1 MKTSLLKWCIS
12 VCLLFFAQVAF
23 AQQMSV
29 TGVITARSDGYPVIG
44 ASIIQTGTTNGNVSD
59 LDGKFTLEVPAGSTL
74 TISYIGYKSVTLKA
88 TPVMNIVL
96 EDDSQ
101 ALDEV
106 VVTGYSTQRKADL
119 TGAVAVV
126 SVDDMKKVAEN
137 NPMKALQ
144 GKVAGMM
151 VTSDGN
157 PGGKATIRIRGI
169 GTLNNNDPL
178 YIIDGVPTKSGM
190 HELNSN
196 DIESIQVLKDAS
208 SASIYGSRAANGVI
222 IITTKQG
229 KAGRLSIDLN
239 AGVTATHY
247 ASKMK
252 MLNANQYGQ
261 VLWQSAIN
269 GGTDPNANTTG
280 YTFDWGYDANGNPLL
295 NKVLLPDYIDN
306 ERTMRTSD
314 TDWFDQVAR
323 TGIMQNYDLSVSNG
337 TDKGRYFFS
346 LGYLKNEG
354 VIENSMFDRLSA
366 RINTDY
372 KLFDGLITIGENFTL
387 NNTHEV
393 EAPGGV
399 LDAALQALPI
409 IPVHTSD
416 GGWGGPTGSMNDRQ
430 NPVRL
435 VDAVKDNRYSYW
447 RTFGNA
453 FVAVNPL
460 KGLEFRTNFG
470 LDYGNYFRRDLNRK
484 YKSGKLENNINSVRM
499 NQGHWLKWNW
509 NATASYKLEI
519 KEHKADV
526 LAGVELFKENNTD
539 FSAYREGF
547 EVETPEFMWP
557 DMGTGK
563 SVSTGTATGY
573 ALLSYFGKI
582 NYSYNDRYL
591 VSGTIRYDGS
601 SRFGKNN
608 RFGTFP
614 AFSLGWRLSEEA
626 FIKEN
631 TSIFSDLKLRL
642 GWGQTG
648 NQEISNTA
656 VYNIYVPDY
665 GMGDPT
671 WGAVNGTSYDITGQG
686 KQELPSGFKLTQRA
700 NDDLKWETTTQT
712 NVGLDF
718 GLWDQSLYGSAEY
731 YMKKTKDIL
740 VLPPYL
746 AAIGEGGNRWVNG
759 ASMQNWGLEFN
770 LGYRNTTHFGL
781 TYDISANI
789 SSYRNKVTYLPED
802 VQNSYGGDG
811 NKDNILGRPLNSLY
825 GYVADGIFKTQDD
838 VDNHA
843 EQDGKDLGRV
853 RFKDLDGDG
862 KITDKDRTWIA
873 IQHPDFMYGLNI
885 NLEYADFDLTM
896 FWQGVYNIDV
906 ENIQKY
912 HTDFWSVRE
921 TGSNKGTR
929 LLDAWSPTNPNSD
942 IPAISS
948 TDANWESRLSTYFIE
963 NGSYLK
969 LRNLQIGYT
978 LPKRLSAKVLME
990 RFRLYVSAQN
1000 LITIKSKS
1008 FTGIDPENPG
1018 FGYPIPMT
1026 FTVGANISF

>member
-1 MKTSLLKWCIS
+1 MKTSLFKWCIC
-12 VCLLFFAQVAF
+12 VCLLFFVQVTF

-29 TGVITARSDGYPVIG
+29 TGVITAKSDGFPVIG
-44 ASIIQTGTTNGNVSD
+44 ASIVQTGTTNGIVSD

-88 TPVMNIVL
+88 APVMNIVL

-178 YIIDGVPTKSGM
+178 YIIDGIPTKSGM

-239 AGVTATHY
+239 AGVTATRY

-269 GGTDPNANTTG
+269 GGADPNANTTG
-280 YTFDWGYDANGNPLL
+280 YTFDWGYDAEGNARL
-295 NKVLLPDYIDN
+295 NKILLPDYIDR

-372 KLFDGLITIGENFTL
+372 KLFDGLVTIGENFTL

-573 ALLSYFGKI
+573 ALLSYFGKV

-631 TSIFSDLKLRL
+631 TSLFSDLKLRF

-686 KQELPSGFKLTQRA
+686 KQELPSGYKLTQRA

-843 EQDGKDLGRV
+843 EQDGKGLGRV

-929 LLDAWSPTNPNSD
+929 LLDAWSPTNPDSD
-942 IPAISS
+942 IPAISA
-948 TDANWESRLSTYFIE
+948 TDANWENRLSTYFIE

-978 LPKRLSAKVLME
+978 LPKKLSAKVLME
-990 RFRLYVSAQN
+990 RFRVYVSAQN

>member
-1 MKTSLLKWCIS
+1 MKTSLIKWCLGIG
-12 VCLLFFAQVAF
+12 LLFFVQVMF
-23 AQQMSV
+23 AQQVSV
-29 TGVITARSDGYPVIG
+29 KGVITAKSDGYPVIG
-44 ASIIQTGTTNGNVSD
+44 ASIVQTGTTNGVVSD
-59 LDGKFTLEVPAGSTL
+59 LDGKFTLDVPGGSTL
-74 TISYIGYKSVTLKA
+74 TISYIGYKTITLKPQ
-88 TPVMNIVL
+88 PVMAIVL

-126 SVDDMKKVAEN
+126 SVDDMKKIAEN

-151 VTSDGN
+151 VTADGN

-178 YIIDGVPTKSGM
+178 YIIDGIPTKSGM

-229 KAGRLSIDLN
+229 KSGRLSIDLN
-239 AGVTATHY
+239 AGVTATWY

-252 MLNANQYGQ
+252 MLNTNEYGQ

-269 GGTDPNANTTG
+269 GGADPNANTTG
-280 YTFDWGYDANGNPLL
+280 YTFDWGYDTDGNARL
-295 NKVLLPDYIDN
+295 NKVLLPDYIDAA
-306 ERTMRTSD
+306 RTMRTSD
-314 TDWFDQVAR
+314 TNWFDQVAQ

-346 LGYLKNEG
+346 LGYLKNDG
-354 VIENSMFDRLSA
+354 VIKNSTFDRLSA

-372 KLFDGLITIGENFTL
+372 KLFDGLVTIGENFTV

-409 IPVHTSD
+409 IPVHTAD

-453 FVAVNPL
+453 FVAVNPV
-460 KGLEFRTNFG
+460 KGLDLRTNFG
-470 LDYGNYFRRDLNRK
+470 LDYGNYYRRDLNRK
-484 YKSGKLENNINSVRM
+484 YQSGKLQNDVNSVRL

-509 NATASYKLEI
+509 NATANYKFDI
-519 KEHKADV
+519 KKHKFDV
-526 LAGVELFKENNTD
+526 LAGVELFKENNID

-563 SVSTGTATGY
+563 SVSSGTATGY
-573 ALLSYFGKI
+573 ALLSYFGKV

-614 AFSLGWRLSEEA
+614 AFSLGWRMSEEA

-631 TSIFSDLKLRL
+631 ASVISDLKLRL

-656 VYNIYVPDY
+656 IYNIYVPDY

-671 WGAVNGTSYDITGQG
+671 WGAVNGTSYDITGDG

-712 NVGLDF
+712 NVGVDF

-811 NKDNILGRPLNSLY
+811 DKDNILGHPLNSLY
-825 GYVADGIFKTQDD
+825 GYVAEGIFKTQDD

-843 EQDGKDLGRV
+843 EQDGKGLGRICY
-853 RFKDLDGDG
+853 KDLNGDG

-873 IQHPDFMYGLNI
+873 VQHPDFMYGMNI
-885 NLEYADFDLTM
+885 NLEYANFDLTM
-896 FWQGVYNIDV
+896 FWQGVYNVDV

-921 TGSNKGTR
+921 TGSNKGIR
-929 LLDAWSPTNPNSD
+929 LLDAWSPTNPDSN
-942 IPAISS
+942 IPAIAS
-948 TDANWESRLSTYFIE
+948 TDANWENRLSTYFIE

-978 LPKRLSAKVLME
+978 LPNKLAAKALME
-990 RFRLYVSAQN
+990 RFRVYVSAQN
-1000 LITIKSKS
+1000 LVTIKSKS
-1008 FTGIDPENPG
+1008 FTGIDPENAG

>member
-1 MKTSLLKWCIS
+1 MKTSRLKA
-12 VCLLFFAQVAF
+12 CLGIVFLFVAQVMF
-23 AQQMSV
+23 AQQVSV
-29 TGVITARSDGYPVIG
+29 QGVITSRTDGFPIIG
-44 ASIIQTGTTNGNVSD
+44 ASVVQTGTTNGIVSD
-59 LDGKFTLEVPAGSTL
+59 IDGKFALEVPAGSSL
-74 TISYIGYKSVTLKA
+74 TISYIGYKTITLKA
-88 TPVMNIVL
+88 APQMDIIL
-96 EDDSQ
+96 EEDLQ
-101 ALDEV
+101 ALEEV

-126 SVDDMKKVAEN
+126 SVEDMKKAAEN

-178 YIIDGVPTKSGM
+178 YIIDGIPTKSGM

-229 KAGRLSIDLN
+229 KAGRLSVDLN
-239 AGVTATHY
+239 AGVTATWY
-247 ASKMK
+247 ASKME
-252 MLNANQYGQ
+252 MLDANQYGR
-261 VLWQSAIN
+261 VLWQSAVN
-269 GGTDPNANTTG
+269 GGADPNANTTG
-280 YTFDWGYDANGNPLL
+280 YTFDWGYDADGNARL
-295 NKVLLPDYIDN
+295 NKVLLPDYIDAA
-306 ERTMRTSD
+306 RTMRTSD
-314 TDWFDQVAR
+314 TKWFDEVAR

-337 TDKGRYFFS
+337 TEKGRYFFS
-346 LGYLKNEG
+346 LGYLKNDG
-354 VIENSMFDRLSA
+354 VIKNSSFDRLSA

-372 KLFDGLITIGENFTL
+372 KLFDGLVTIGENFTV

-409 IPVHTSD
+409 IPVHTED

-453 FVAVNPL
+453 FVAINPL
-460 KGLEFRTNFG
+460 KGLELRTNFG
-470 LDYGNYFRRDLNRK
+470 LDYGNYYRRDLNRK
-484 YKSGKLENNINSVRM
+484 YQSGKLQNDINSVRL

-509 NATASYKLEI
+509 NATANYKLETG
-519 KEHKADV
+519 KHKIDV

-573 ALLSYFGKI
+573 ALLSYFGKV
-582 NYSYNDRYL
+582 NYSFNDRYL

-631 TSIFSDLKLRL
+631 TSIFSDLKLRF

-671 WGAVNGTSYDITGQG
+671 WGAVNGTAYDITGDG

-712 NVGLDF
+712 NIGLDF
-718 GLWDQSLYGSAEY
+718 GLWNQSLYGSAEY

-770 LGYRNTTHFGL
+770 LGYRNTTRFGL

-789 SSYRNKVTYLPED
+789 SSYRNEVTYLPED

-811 NKDNILGRPLNSLY
+811 DKDNILGHPLNSLY
-825 GYVADGIFKTQDD
+825 GYVADGIFKTQDE

-843 EQDGKDLGRV
+843 DQDGKGLGRV
-853 RFKDLDGDG
+853 RYRDLNGDG

-873 IQHPDFMYGLNI
+873 VQHPDFLYGLNI

-896 FWQGVYNIDV
+896 FWQGVCNIDV

-929 LLDAWSPTNPNSD
+929 LLDAWSPSNPDSD
-942 IPAISS
+942 IPAIAA
-948 TDANWESRLSTYFIE
+948 TDANWENRLSTYFIE

-978 LPKRLSAKVLME
+978 LPKKWAKKALME
-990 RFRLYVSAQN
+990 RFRVYVSGQN
-1000 LITIKSKS
+1000 LLTIKSKS

>member
-12 VCLLFFAQVAF
+12 VCLLFFAQVTF

-44 ASIIQTGTTNGNVSD
+44 ASIIQTGTTNGNISD

-239 AGVTATHY
+239 AGVTATRY

-269 GGTDPNANTTG
+269 GGADPNANTTG

-306 ERTMRTSD
+306 ERTMRISD

-509 NATASYKLEI
+509 NATASYKIEI
-519 KEHKADV
+519 EKHKADV

-573 ALLSYFGKI
+573 ALLSYFGKV

-614 AFSLGWRLSEEA
+614 AFSVGWRLSEEA

-656 VYNIYVPDY
+656 IYNIYVPDY

-948 TDANWESRLSTYFIE
+948 TDANWENRLSTYFIE

>member
-1 MKTSLLKWCIS
+1 MKTSLFKWCIG
-12 VCLLFFAQVAF
+12 VCLLLVAQVAF

-29 TGVITARSDGYPVIG
+29 TGVITARSDGFPVIG
-44 ASIIQTGTTNGNVSD
+44 ASIVQTGTTNGIVSD
-59 LDGKFTLEVPAGSTL
+59 LDGKFTLEVPVGSTL
-74 TISYIGYKSVTLKA
+74 TISYIGYKTVTLKA

-178 YIIDGVPTKSGM
+178 YIIDGIPTKSGM

-239 AGVTATHY
+239 AGVTATRY

-261 VLWQSAIN
+261 VLWQSAVN
-269 GGTDPNANTTG
+269 GGSDPNANTTG
-280 YTFDWGYDANGNPLL
+280 YTFDWGYDTEGNPHL
-295 NKVLLPDYIDN
+295 NKVLLPDFIDN

-337 TDKGRYFFS
+337 TEKGRYFFS

-372 KLFDGLITIGENFTL
+372 KLFDGLVTIGENFTL

-453 FVAVNPL
+453 FVAINPL
-460 KGLEFRTNFG
+460 KGLELRTNFG

-509 NATASYKLEI
+509 NATANYKLEI
-519 KEHKADV
+519 KEHKVDV

-573 ALLSYFGKI
+573 ALLSYFGKV

-614 AFSLGWRLSEEA
+614 AFSVGWRLSEEA

-631 TSIFSDLKLRL
+631 TSLFSDLKLRL

-656 VYNIYVPDY
+656 IYNIYVPDY

-671 WGAVNGTSYDITGQG
+671 WGAVNGTSYDITGEG

-811 NKDNILGRPLNSLY
+811 DKDNILGRPLNSLY

-843 EQDGKDLGRV
+843 EQDGKGLGRV

-873 IQHPDFMYGLNI
+873 VQHPDFMYGLNI
-885 NLEYADFDLTM
+885 NLEYSNFDLTM

-929 LLDAWSPTNPNSD
+929 LLDAWSPANPNSD
-942 IPAISS
+942 IPAISA
-948 TDANWESRLSTYFIE
+948 TDANWENRLSTYFIE

-978 LPKRLSAKVLME
+978 LPKRLAAKVLME
-990 RFRLYVSAQN
+990 RFRIYVSAQN
-1000 LITIKSKS
+1000 LVTIKSKS

>member
-12 VCLLFFAQVAF
+12 VCLLFFAQVTF

-44 ASIIQTGTTNGNVSD
+44 ASIIQTGTTNGNISD

-239 AGVTATHY
+239 AGVTATRY

-269 GGTDPNANTTG
+269 GGADPNANTTG

-573 ALLSYFGKI
+573 ALLSYFGKV

-614 AFSLGWRLSEEA
+614 AFSVGWRLSEEA

-656 VYNIYVPDY
+656 IYNIYVPDY

-948 TDANWESRLSTYFIE
+948 TDANWENRLSTYFIE

>member
-1 MKTSLLKWCIS
+1 MKTSLFKWCICL
-12 VCLLFFAQVAF
+12 CLLFFVQVAF

-44 ASIIQTGTTNGNVSD
+44 ASIVQTGTTNGNVSD

-239 AGVTATHY
+239 AGVTATRY

-269 GGTDPNANTTG
+269 GGADPNANTTG

-509 NATASYKLEI
+509 NATASYKIEI

-614 AFSLGWRLSEEA
+614 AFSVGWRLSEEA

-948 TDANWESRLSTYFIE
+948 TDANWENRLSTYFIE

>member
-12 VCLLFFAQVAF
+12 VCLLFFVQVTF

-44 ASIIQTGTTNGNVSD
+44 ASIVQTGTTNGNVSD

-126 SVDDMKKVAEN
+126 SVEDMKKVAEN

-229 KAGRLSIDLN
+229 KTGRLSIDLN
-239 AGVTATHY
+239 AGVTATRY

-269 GGTDPNANTTG
+269 GGADPNANTTG
-280 YTFDWGYDANGNPLL
+280 YTFDWGYDAEGNARL
-295 NKVLLPDYIDN
+295 NKVLLPDFIDN

-372 KLFDGLITIGENFTL
+372 KLFDGLVTIGENFTL

-526 LAGVELFKENNTD
+526 LVGVELFKENNTD

-573 ALLSYFGKI
+573 ALLSYFGKV

-614 AFSLGWRLSEEA
+614 AFSVGWRLSEEA

-631 TSIFSDLKLRL
+631 TSLFSDLKLRL

-656 VYNIYVPDY
+656 IYNIYVPDY

-825 GYVADGIFKTQDD
+825 GYVAEGIFKTQDD

-843 EQDGKDLGRV
+843 EQDGKGLGRV

-885 NLEYADFDLTM
+885 NLEYANFDLTM

-942 IPAISS
+942 IPAISG
-948 TDANWESRLSTYFIE
+948 TDANWENRLSTYFIE

-990 RFRLYVSAQN
+990 RFRIYVSAQN
-1000 LITIKSKS
+1000 LVTIKSKS

>member
-12 VCLLFFAQVAF
+12 VCLLFFAQVTF

-44 ASIIQTGTTNGNVSD
+44 ASIIQTGTTNGNISD

-239 AGVTATHY
+239 AGVTATRY

-269 GGTDPNANTTG
+269 GGADPNANTTG

-573 ALLSYFGKI
+573 ALLSYFGKV

-614 AFSLGWRLSEEA
+614 AFSVGWRLSEEA

-656 VYNIYVPDY
+656 IYNIYVPDY

-718 GLWDQSLYGSAEY
+718 GLWDQSLYGSTEY

-948 TDANWESRLSTYFIE
+948 TDANWENRLSTYFIE

>member
-12 VCLLFFAQVAF
+12 VCLLFFVQVTF

-44 ASIIQTGTTNGNVSD
+44 ASIVQTGTTNGNVSD

-88 TPVMNIVL
+88 SPVMNIVL
-96 EDDSQ
+96 EDDSH

-126 SVDDMKKVAEN
+126 SVEDMKKVAEN

-229 KAGRLSIDLN
+229 KTGRLSIDLN
-239 AGVTATHY
+239 AGVTATRY

-269 GGTDPNANTTG
+269 GGADPNANTTG
-280 YTFDWGYDANGNPLL
+280 YTFDWGYDAEGNARL
-295 NKVLLPDYIDN
+295 NKVLLPDFIDN

-372 KLFDGLITIGENFTL
+372 KLFDGLVTIGENFTL

-526 LAGVELFKENNTD
+526 LVGVELFKENNTD

-573 ALLSYFGKI
+573 ALLSYFGKV

-614 AFSLGWRLSEEA
+614 AFSVGWRLSEEA

-631 TSIFSDLKLRL
+631 TSLFSDLKLRL

-656 VYNIYVPDY
+656 IYNIYVPDY

-825 GYVADGIFKTQDD
+825 GYVAEGIFKTQDD

-843 EQDGKDLGRV
+843 EQDGKGLGRV

-885 NLEYADFDLTM
+885 NLEYANFDLTM

-942 IPAISS
+942 IPAISG
-948 TDANWESRLSTYFIE
+948 TDANWENRLSTYFIE

-990 RFRLYVSAQN
+990 RFRIYVSAQN
-1000 LITIKSKS
+1000 LVTIKSKS

>member
-12 VCLLFFAQVAF
+12 VCLLFFAQVTF

-44 ASIIQTGTTNGNVSD
+44 ASIIQTGTTNGNISD

-239 AGVTATHY
+239 AGVTATRY

-269 GGTDPNANTTG
+269 GGADPNANTTG

-573 ALLSYFGKI
+573 ALLSYFGKV

-614 AFSLGWRLSEEA
+614 AFSVGWRLSEEA

-656 VYNIYVPDY
+656 IYNIYVPDY

-671 WGAVNGTSYDITGQG
+671 WGAVNGTSYDITGLG

-948 TDANWESRLSTYFIE
+948 TDANWENRLSTYFIE

>member
-12 VCLLFFAQVAF
+12 VCLLFFVQVTF

-44 ASIIQTGTTNGNVSD
+44 ASIVQTGTTNGNVSD

-88 TPVMNIVL
+88 SPVMNIVL

-126 SVDDMKKVAEN
+126 SVEDMKKVAEN

-229 KAGRLSIDLN
+229 KTGRLSIDLN
-239 AGVTATHY
+239 AGVTATRY

-269 GGTDPNANTTG
+269 GGADPNANTTG
-280 YTFDWGYDANGNPLL
+280 YTFDWGYDAEGNARL
-295 NKVLLPDYIDN
+295 NKVLLPDFIDN

-372 KLFDGLITIGENFTL
+372 KLFDGLVTIGENFTL

-526 LAGVELFKENNTD
+526 LVGVELFKENNTD

-573 ALLSYFGKI
+573 ALLSYFGKV

-614 AFSLGWRLSEEA
+614 AFSVGWRLSEEA

-631 TSIFSDLKLRL
+631 TSLFSDLKLRL

-656 VYNIYVPDY
+656 IYNIYVPDY

-825 GYVADGIFKTQDD
+825 GYVAEGIFKTQDD

-843 EQDGKDLGRV
+843 EQDGKGLGRV

-885 NLEYADFDLTM
+885 NLEYANFDLTM

-942 IPAISS
+942 IPAISG
-948 TDANWESRLSTYFIE
+948 TDANWENRLSTYFIE

-990 RFRLYVSAQN
+990 RFRIYVSAQN
-1000 LITIKSKS
+1000 LVTIKSKS